1 MFDWFYNWLDPKILR
16 LEQWVNLQVIE
27 PGKIDID
34 LDQIKVG
41 EVRGNPMFRQPPK
54 SGDFGPFITNLQGG
68 KNMEQLQ
75 GPGQMEAFAL
85 MLSKSGELWWRHR
98 DAGTTEDFK
107 HEAFE
112 NMKAFFEYAIGD
124 TDKYWDC
131 VLRTKA
137 LEDAEA

>member
-27 PGKIDID
+27 PDKIDID
-34 LDQIKVG
+34 LDKIKVG
-41 EVRGNPMFRQPPK
+41 EVRENPMFRQPPK

-68 KNMEQLQ
+68 ENMEQLQ

-107 HEAFE
+107 HEAFST
-112 NMKAFFEYAIGD
+112 MQQFFEYIIGD
-124 TDKYWDC
+124 QSKYWDC
-131 VLRTKA
+131 VLRTRA
-137 LEDAEA
+137 LKHEEN